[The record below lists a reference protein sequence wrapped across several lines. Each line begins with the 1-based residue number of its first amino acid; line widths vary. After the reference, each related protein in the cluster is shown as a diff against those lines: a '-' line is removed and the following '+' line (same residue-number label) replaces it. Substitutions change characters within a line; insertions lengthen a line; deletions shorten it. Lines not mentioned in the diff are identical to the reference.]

1 MYPVD
6 KVYTTGGGSV
16 GADLYNANGG
26 REDSETMHPVDKG
39 YTTGGGSVGA
49 DLYNSNG
56 GRALQIGQR
65 KGRHLVRT
73 RSQPRVQLKSA

>member
-1 MYPVD
+1 MHPVD
-6 KVYTTGGGSV
+6 KAYTTGGGSV
-16 GADLYNANGG
+16 D
-26 REDSETMHPVDKG
+26 
-39 YTTGGGSVGA
+39 A